1 MSTELKG
8 NSIEE
13 IIKHFKPQIKGES
26 TPNSV
31 MGQKVPPAIP
41 PRGITPFSFPLNEP
55 PILNTRKDI
64 VEHHFTELQET
75 LKNLKNYQNH

>member
-31 MGQKVPPAIP
+31 MGQKSPPLPP
-41 PRGITPFSFPLNEP
+41 PRGITPHPLF
-55 PILNTRKDI
+55 L
-64 VEHHFTELQET
+64 
-75 LKNLKNYQNH
+75 